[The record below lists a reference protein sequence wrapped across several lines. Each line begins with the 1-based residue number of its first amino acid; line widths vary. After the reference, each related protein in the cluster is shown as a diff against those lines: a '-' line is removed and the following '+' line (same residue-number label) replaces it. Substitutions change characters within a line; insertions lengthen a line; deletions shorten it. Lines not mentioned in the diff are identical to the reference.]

1 MAGVIASKVRKQRS
15 ALKADTSRDAETQNN
30 YLNVG
35 NVSVSLQFFLPRNK
49 TKLLWYLIDKYCCE
63 MDQDESFRVG
73 LPLLKILGQ
82 SL

>member
-35 NVSVSLQFFLPRNK
+35 NVSVSLRFFYR
-49 TKLLWYLIDKYCCE
+49 E
-63 MDQDESFRVG
+63 MR
-73 LPLLKILGQ
+73 LNILDI
-82 SL
+82 